1 MKKSFIAGLLA
12 VIMLFS
18 FVPTFAEETE
28 TATTVFVSEGF
39 NSLSTNSREA
49 FGKITVSGTEAKVVE
64 DKESDKS
71 LFINESNGSTKL
83 VSAKVPS
90 SEIGKNFVHSV
101 AIKRDKRDNLL
112 TAAIGMSTSSAFY
125 PAITIEDN
133 SIRLKDGKK
142 IGSVNANGYTSIDMV
157 YNATD
162 KKLTVYLNGHL
173 IVKDWL
179 FYDMGTSFSGAYISS
194 PSDGGRFYIDNFK
207 VYQGMDVKD
216 VAVDEYSANKI
227 DDIYIDDDPSDYT
240 YFRSDSCATLA
251 KKYFNYT
258 AVPKTGKIIEERLDY
273 KNPER
278 GQDIVLQKLTT
289 DDVYI
294 DISINKH
301 AQWESARTYKNFY
314 VAANVWIENND
325 MKLNLCTI
333 RDKTQEGQPLS
344 YLIKT
349 EGTTLVAGTKRF
361 TNVLKVQDW
370 VNIEVYIDL
379 ERSKAD
385 VYADGVRLAKDVS
398 FNSGTKLL
406 SLVRMGFQGGEGNG
420 TLRLR
425 DVEVTGLVKKPVDGV
440 IERTS
445 VYADTTS
452 IEEYLLNKVSFH
464 HFSEVIYKDGA
475 KIPFKK
481 ESVYDGG
488 LYVSAEDIKT
498 AFGKTVSYNAGSNK
512 ISVDGVEMV
521 SSSGVKEASDKTI
534 LFPVKEIGEKV
545 LKKYV
550 IDDGYG
556 MVIFSDEEMFWN
568 LDEEIPHFMQEYESG
583 HFTRLSPLQHMNAFL
598 TFERPSAKEIE
609 AAFNKTTNNGEMH
622 PRLMGTKEDFDRV
635 KLQAKSDPELA
646 GIINQLIAQ
655 ADAKMSN
662 APVTYYY
669 NDSYR
674 TLNTAFQ
681 FTRQMEQFG
690 LAYQLTG
697 DKKYVDRA
705 WLDIKSVC
713 SFPDLNEAH
722 VIDCGTYLS
731 GLALAYDWMYHGLTK
746 EQRDIMAEAT
756 MSMGI
761 EVMDRAFYMG
771 LPSAAVGSLTVDT
784 MQQSSYFTKW
794 RSNYVPYTV
803 VGLISSALAFAEHNP
818 EICFDVIEKSLRA
831 TEYAMFGLVPDGA
844 WIEGVDYWEVTVGNI
859 CRYMSYMETSLGTNY
874 NLWKAQGFR
883 DSARAKASEES
894 FHGSVAHSDSQQ
906 NNGSVSSYAY
916 AWYAKNL
923 GQNDLAAL
931 RQLYLKGVYAHYGL
945 VAPTVT
951 GLDILYYT
959 KADMEDA
966 KKFPKVQVFR
976 GLESFSVRENYGD
989 PTSFFFFS
997 QAGQAFHYHGH
1008 NDCGSF
1014 AFEMDDVRWAMDLGK
1029 DSYDLHSGD
1038 RYYQIY
1044 RKRTEGHNTLTINN
1058 GDFWNQKEDQYC
1070 AVSKY
1075 EEGVGGAYGVY
1086 DMTSLYR
1093 DVNSVKRGFYI
1104 DENYSVLTVRDE
1116 IDVQIDSEV
1125 WWFMHTMADIEI
1137 LDKNTALLSMDGKSL
1152 TLQIATNCPEYELSV
1167 MDAVPLD
1174 SAPAIN
1180 VNGKTNDP
1188 NNGIR
1193 KVAIRM
1199 KGKGA
1204 WDLTVRM
1211 STNGGGTV
1219 KQTPIDSWTAPVAST
1234 EKKVDFGYSLYVGG
1248 RKVNNASII
1257 PVIKA
1262 DEIPSFKIVPNDPS
1276 IKVVVENDPKEL
1288 GKKVAAKLITADG
1301 KKIQNIR
1308 ILYSASSES
1317 VLEFF
1322 DRYAPVAATASEEPE
1337 AANNANNLT
1346 DGSRATRWTG
1356 KSEECFAV
1364 LDYGK
1369 EVTFDAITAAFWKGN
1384 TRKYSFEVHISNDG
1398 TNFEKIGKFTSG
1410 GTTEDYELYWLD
1422 KTMKARYI
1430 KIINMGNTANK
1441 YCNPTEILLLKYK
1454 GE

>member
-1 MKKSFIAGLLA
+1 MKKSLLA
-12 VIMLFS
+12 FFLVCTMIMPL
-18 FVPTFAEETE
+18 VPAYAQEDG
-28 TATTVFVSEGF
+28 VLVSEGF
-39 NSLSTNSREA
+39 NALTTSSRDN
-49 FGKITVSGTEAKVVE
+49 FGTVTVSGTDAKIVEDRYFDKALLVNENDGSTKVVSAKTPISE
-64 DKESDKS
+64 IGDN
-71 LFINESNGSTKL
+71 FIYSMEIKRNKTDNYLTGVIGMSNGS
-83 VSAKVPS
+83 SYYGA
-90 SEIGKNFVHSV
+90 
-101 AIKRDKRDNLL
+101 L
-112 TAAIGMSTSSAFY
+112 TV
-125 PAITIEDN
+125 EDN
-133 SIRLKDGKK
+133 VLYLADGKK
-142 IGSVNANGYTSIDMV
+142 VGAINANSYTKIDLA
-157 YNATD
+157 YNVKRKT
-162 KKLTVYLNGHL
+162 LSVYLNGTEK
-173 IVKDWL
+173 VKDWL
-179 FYDMGTSFSGAYISS
+179 FYDMGASFTSAYISS
-194 PSDGGRFYIDNFK
+194 PSKGGSFYLDNFK
-207 VYQGMDVKD
+207 VYKGMEPRSVKVAAYTNKRVDDVY
-216 VAVDEYSANKI
+216 VDE
-227 DDIYIDDDPSDYT
+227 DPSDFT
-240 YFRSDSCATLA
+240 YFRSESCATLA
-251 KKYFNYT
+251 KKYFNYS
-258 AVPKTGKIIEERLDY
+258 AVPKTGKITEERLDY
-273 KNPER
+273 KNPDR
-278 GQDIVLQKLTT
+278 GEDIILEKVDTN
-289 DDVYI
+289 DVYI
-294 DISINKH
+294 DISIKKH
-301 AQWESARTYKNFY
+301 TQWESEKTYKHFY
-314 VAANVWIENND
+314 IASKVWIENSD

-333 RDKTQEGQPLS
+333 RDYTQSGQPLS

-349 EGTTLVAGTKRF
+349 SGSTLIADNKQYP
-361 TNVLKVQDW
+361 NVLKIQDW
-370 VNIEVYIDL
+370 TDIETYLNL
-379 ERSKAD
+379 ETGNAD
-385 VYADGVRLAKDVS
+385 IYVDGRLTVKNLS
-398 FNSGTKLL
+398 FNKGTKLL
-406 SLVRMGFQGGEGNG
+406 SLVRMGFQGGEGTG
-420 TLRLR
+420 VLKLRN
-425 DVEVTGLVKKPVDGV
+425 VEVTGLVKKPVDGK

-445 VYADTTS
+445 VYGDTAS
-452 IEEYLLNKVSFH
+452 IENYLADKVSFH
-464 HFSEVIYKDGA
+464 HFSEIIYKDGKKTPLA
-475 KIPFKK
+475 K
-481 ESVYDGG
+481 ESVYENE

-498 AFGKTVSYNAGSNK
+498 AFGADVSYNADK
-512 ISVDGVEMV
+512 IYVNGKETNLTDVKYATDG
-521 SSSGVKEASDKTI
+521 TI
-534 LFPVKEIGEKV
+534 LFPIEKIAKTF

-550 IDDGYG
+550 LNDGFG
-556 MVIFSDEEMFWN
+556 MVIFSDVEMFWD
-568 LDEEIPHFMQEYESG
+568 LEAEVPHFMQDYQSG
-583 HFTRLSPLQHMNAFL
+583 HFTKISPIQHMNAFL
-598 TFERPSAKEIE
+598 TFERPSADEIKE
-609 AAFNKTTNNGEMH
+609 AFNKKTNNGEMH

-655 ADAKMSN
+655 ADAKMPN

-731 GLALAYDWMYHGLTK
+731 GLALAYDWMYHALTE

-784 MQQSSYFTKW
+784 MQQTSYFTKW

-818 EICFDVIEKSLRA
+818 DVCFDLIEKSLRA

-883 DSARAKASEES
+883 TSARAKAAEES

-916 AWYAKNL
+916 PWFAKNL

-966 KKFPKVQVFR
+966 KKFPKVQVFK
-976 GLESFSVRENYGD
+976 GLESFSVHENYGD
-989 PTSFFFFS
+989 PTTFYFFS

-1058 GDFWNQKEDQYC
+1058 GDYWNQKETEYC
-1070 AVSKY
+1070 AVSDY
-1075 EEGVGGAYGVY
+1075 AEGEGGAYGVY

-1116 IDVQIDSEV
+1116 IDVQVNSEV

-1152 TLQIATNCPEYELSV
+1152 TVQIDTNCPEYELSA

-1193 KVAIRM
+1193 KIAIRM
-1199 KGKGA
+1199 QGKGK

-1211 STNGGGTV
+1211 STNGGGEIDT
-1219 KQTPIDSWTAPVAST
+1219 TPIDKWVAPKASDT
-1234 EKKVDFGYSLYVGG
+1234 KKVDFGYSLYVGG
-1248 RKVNNASII
+1248 RKVNNPSII
-1257 PVIKA
+1257 PVLRE
-1262 DEIPSFKIVPNDPS
+1262 DQIPEFSVVPNDPS
-1276 IKVVVENDPKEL
+1276 IKVVIENDPKEL
-1288 GKKVAAKLITADG
+1288 GKKVALKLITADG
-1301 KKIQNIR
+1301 SKTQNVR
-1308 ILYSASSES
+1308 ITYSASSES

-1322 DRYAPVAATASEEPE
+1322 DRFNPVAATASEEPE
-1337 AANNANNLT
+1337 AANVAINLT
-1346 DGSRATRWTG
+1346 DGSRGTRWTG
-1356 KSEECFAV
+1356 KSEECYAI

-1369 EVTFDAITAAFWKGN
+1369 QVSFDAVTASFWKGN
-1384 TRKYSFEVHISNDG
+1384 TRKYSFELYASNDG
-1398 TNFEKIGKFTSG
+1398 VTFEKLGKFTSSG
-1410 GTTEDYELYWLD
+1410 RSEDYELYWLENEVSV
-1422 KTMKARYI
+1422 RYL
-1430 KIINMGNTANK
+1430 KIVNMGNTANK